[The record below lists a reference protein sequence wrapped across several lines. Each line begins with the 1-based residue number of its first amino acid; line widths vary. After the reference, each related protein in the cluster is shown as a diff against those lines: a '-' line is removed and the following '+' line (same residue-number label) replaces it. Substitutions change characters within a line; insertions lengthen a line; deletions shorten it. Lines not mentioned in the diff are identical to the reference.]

1 MTTEREQLELA
12 AKACGYNVK
21 FVIGKY
27 AKDDALGLFMLDY
40 ETSNRRSWNPLT
52 DDGDCARM
60 EAKLGI
66 ELTWFFD
73 RVDAL
78 ACDIATVVRYFKDH
92 NNDKNAARRA
102 ASMAVAAEIGRMK

>member
-12 AKACGYNVK
+12 AKACWIEIDHWRRDMPMVNICEY
-21 FVIGKY
+21 
-27 AKDDALGLFMLDY
+27 DASEY
-40 ETSNRRSWNPLT
+40 QAWNPLH

-60 EAKLGI
+60 EAQLGI

-78 ACDIATVVRYFKDH
+78 ACDVAPVVEYFKDH
-92 NNDKNAARRA
+92 AGNKNAARRA
-102 ASMAVAAEIGRMK
+102 ASVAIAVEIWRLM